1 MKTKTQSKYNYDR
14 TLYASER
21 NDIDLAIVGEA
32 LISQGLKMHT
42 ETNFLRL
49 VELIRG
55 ADTAYVHAEMLFHNY
70 EHPPTDKR
78 VGTYMRCDPRY
89 IEDLKWMGFRMMSQA
104 HNHSIDFGEGGVLK
118 NIENLNQY
126 GVVHAGTGRNL
137 AEARAPAYLETPKGR
152 VALLSGTTTLFSWG
166 RAGDQRRDMQGRPGA
181 NLLRHY
187 TEYTV
192 DPKTFASI
200 KQLGE
205 SLGLTQGSPA
215 YKPHGSAHIPADT
228 KTEIHVSG
236 LTDGLH
242 HYTRFRLGKKNEKH
256 SYPHPPDLEGTLER
270 IRDARR
276 MAQWVIVAMHNQDV
290 PGDEPPEH
298 ARIMYHAMIDAGADV
313 IAGTGPHQDRGIE
326 IYKGRPIFYGIGDF
340 ILQNDTVLLEPQDQ
354 YENAGLSWGATP
366 ADFYDKR
373 AGYEGPGV
381 GRPTRGQS
389 VTPRNW
395 QSGMHRVRFEAGK
408 LKEIRI
414 FPVDAGYGKP
424 RWQQGR
430 PVLAD
435 GDVAREILDRY
446 QRLSKPFGTR
456 VQITGNVGLIRL

>member
-1 MKTKTQSKYNYDR
+1 MKTTTKSKYNYDR
-14 TLYASER
+14 TTYASER
-21 NDIDLAIVGEA
+21 NDIDLALAGEA
-32 LISQGLKMHT
+32 LISQGLKMYT
-42 ETNFLRL
+42 DPNFLKL

-55 ADTAYVHAEMLFHNY
+55 ADIAYVHAEMLFHNY

-89 IEDLKWMGFRMMSQA
+89 IEDLKWMGFQMMSQA

-118 NIENLNQY
+118 NIENLNKY

-181 NLLRHY
+181 NLLRY
-187 TEYTV
+187 YIEYTV
-192 DPKTFASI
+192 DRKTFESI

-205 SLGLTQGSPA
+205 SLGLTAGSPV

-236 LTDGLH
+236 LADGLH
-242 HYTRFRLGKKNEKH
+242 HYTKFRLGKKNEKH
-256 SYPHPPDLEGTLER
+256 IYPHQPDLDGTLER

-298 ARIMYHAMIDAGADV
+298 ARIMYHAMIEAGADV

-326 IYKGRPIFYGIGDF
+326 IYQGRPIFYGIGDF
-340 ILQNDTVLLEPQDQ
+340 ILQNDTVLLEPQVQ
-354 YENAGLSWGATP
+354 YENVGLSWGANP
-366 ADFYDKR
+366 ADFYDTR
-373 AGYEGPGV
+373 AGYKGPGL
-381 GRPTRGQS
+381 GRPTKGQG
-389 VTPRNW
+389 VTPHNW
-395 QSGMHRVRFEAGK
+395 QNGMHRVRFERGK

-414 FPVDAGYGKP
+414 YPVDLGYGKP
-424 RWQQGR
+424 RWQAGR
-430 PVLAD
+430 PLLAE
-435 GDVAREILDRY
+435 GDVAREILERY

-456 VQITGNVGLIRL
+456 AQIKGNMAVIRL

>member
-1 MKTKTQSKYNYDR
+1 MKAKYSYER
-14 TLYASER
+14 TIYEAEGK
-21 NDIDLAIVGEA
+21 DIDLALAGEA
-32 LISQGLKMHT
+32 LISQGLRMYR
-42 ETNFLRL
+42 EPNFLKL

-55 ADTAYVHAEMLFHNY
+55 ADAGYVHGEMLFHHY
-70 EHPPTDKR
+70 EHAPTDKR
-78 VGTYMRCDPRY
+78 VGTYMRCDPKF
-89 IEDLKWMGFRMMSQA
+89 IDDLKWMGFQLMSMA
-104 HNHSIDFGEGGVLK
+104 SNHSIDFGEGGVVTT
-118 NIENLNQY
+118 IENLNRH
-126 GVVHAGTGRNL
+126 GMVHAGMGCNL
-137 AEARAPAYLETPKGR
+137 AEARAPAYLETAKGR

-166 RAGDQRRDMQGRPGA
+166 RAGDQRRDFKGRPGA

-187 TEYTV
+187 IEYTV
-192 DPKTFASI
+192 DGKTFATLR
-200 KQLGE
+200 QLAQSMGWI
-205 SLGLTQGSPA
+205 QGSPA
-215 YKPHGSAHIPADT
+215 YKPHGSARIPADT
-228 KTEIHVSG
+228 KNEIHVAG

-242 HYTRFRLGKKNEKH
+242 HYTKFKLGRKNEKH
-256 SYPHPPDLEGTLER
+256 HYPHLPDLEGTLER

-298 ARIMYHAMIDAGADV
+298 ARTMYHAMIEAGADV
-313 IAGTGPHQDRGIE
+313 LAGTGPHQDRGIE

-354 YENAGLSWGATP
+354 YENVGLTWGHTP

-373 AGYEGPGV
+373 ARYEGAGV
-381 GRPTRGQS
+381 GKPTHGQG

-395 QSGMHRVRFEAGK
+395 QSGMHRVKFEKGK

-430 PVLAD
+430 PMLAE

-446 QRLSKPFGTR
+446 QRLSKPFGVN
-456 VQITGNVGLIRL
+456 VQIRGNVGTIRL

>member
-1 MKTKTQSKYNYDR
+1 MAAKYRYDR
-14 TLYASER
+14 AIYEAEGK
-21 NDIDLAIVGEA
+21 DIDIAFAGEA
-32 LISQGLKMHT
+32 LISQGLRMYR
-42 ETNFLRL
+42 EPNFLKL

-55 ADTAYVHAEMLFHNY
+55 ADAGYVHGEMLFHNY
-70 EHPPTDKR
+70 EHAPTDKR
-78 VGTYMRCDPRY
+78 VGTYMRCDPRF
-89 IEDLKWMGFRMMSQA
+89 IDDLKWMGFQLVSMAS
-104 HNHSIDFGEGGVLK
+104 NHSIDFGEGGVVTT
-118 NIENLNQY
+118 IENLNRH
-126 GVVHAGTGRNL
+126 GVVHAGMGRNL
-137 AEARAPAYLETPKGR
+137 AEARAPAYLETAKGR

-166 RAGDQRRDMQGRPGA
+166 RAGDQRRDFKGRPGA

-192 DPKTFASI
+192 DRKTFALV
-200 KQLGE
+200 KQVGDT
-205 SLGLTQGSPA
+205 LGLIRSSPK
-215 YKPHGSAHIPADT
+215 YKPHGSAHFPADT
-228 KTEIHVSG
+228 RTELHVAG

-242 HYTRFRLGKKNEKH
+242 QYTKFRLGAKNEQRH
-256 SYPHPPDLEGTLER
+256 HPHMPDLEGTLER

-298 ARIMYHAMIDAGADV
+298 ARTMYHAMIDAGADV
-313 IAGTGPHQDRGIE
+313 LAGTGPHQDRGIE
-326 IYKGRPIFYGIGDF
+326 IYKGKPIFYGIGDF

-354 YENAGLSWGATP
+354 YENLGLTWGHTP

-373 AGYEGPGV
+373 AGYEGAGI
-381 GRPTRGQS
+381 GTPTRGQS
-389 VTPRNW
+389 VTPHNW
-395 QSGMHRVRFEAGK
+395 QSGMHRVKFEAGK

-430 PVLAD
+430 PMLAE
-435 GDVAREILDRY
+435 GDVAKEILDRY

-456 VQITGNVGLIRL
+456 VQIRGNVGVIRL

>member
-1 MKTKTQSKYNYDR
+1 MKTPSSYSYNR

-21 NDIDLAIVGEA
+21 NDIDLAIAGEA
-32 LISQGLKMHT
+32 LISQGLKMYT
-42 ETNFLRL
+42 EPNFLKL

-55 ADTAYVHAEMLFHNY
+55 ADVGYVHAEMLFHDY

-78 VGTYMRCDPRY
+78 VGTFMRCDPRF
-89 IEDLKWMGFRMMSQA
+89 IEDLKWMGFQLMSQA

-118 NIENLNQY
+118 NIENLNKY

-152 VALLSGTTTLFSWG
+152 VALLSATTTLFSWG

-181 NLLRHY
+181 NMLRHY
-187 TEYTV
+187 TEWTV
-192 DPKTFASI
+192 DRKTFAAI
-200 KQLGE
+200 KQFGAA
-205 SLGLTQGSPA
+205 LGLTGPS
-215 YKPHGSAHIPADT
+215 HGAMGPTAVPPDT
-228 KTEIHVSG
+228 ATAIHVRG
-236 LTDGLH
+236 FANGPLN
-242 HYTRFRLGKKNEKH
+242 YMKFKLGRKVERH
-256 SYPHPPDLEGTLER
+256 SYPHKGDLDGTLER

-276 MAQWVIVAMHNQDV
+276 MAQWVIVAPHNQDV

-354 YENAGLSWGATP
+354 YENWGLSWDANP
-366 ADFYDKR
+366 ADFYDVR
-373 AGYEGPGV
+373 AGYKGAGP
-381 GRPTRGQS
+381 GRPTQGQG

-395 QSGMHRVRFEAGK
+395 QSGMHRVRFERGK
-408 LKEIRI
+408 LREIRI
-414 FPVDAGYGKP
+414 YPVDVGYGKP

-430 PVLAD
+430 PMLAE

-456 VQITGNVGLIRL
+456 VEISGNVGLVRP

>member
-1 MKTKTQSKYNYDR
+1 VKTPSRYRYDR
-14 TLYASER
+14 TIYASER
-21 NDIDLAIVGEA
+21 NDIDFALAGEA
-32 LISQGLKMHT
+32 LISQGLRMYT
-42 ETNFLRL
+42 EPNFLKL

-55 ADTAYVHAEMLFHNY
+55 ADAAYVHGEMLFHNY

-78 VGTYMRCDPRY
+78 VGTYMRCDPRF
-89 IEDLKWMGFRMMSQA
+89 IEDLKWMGFRMMSMA
-104 HNHSIDFGEGGVLK
+104 SNHSIDFGEGGVRTT
-118 NIENLNQY
+118 IENLNRY
-126 GVVHAGTGRNL
+126 GMVHAGLGRNL

-152 VALLSGTTTLFSWG
+152 IALLSGTTTLFSWG

-187 TEYTV
+187 ADYTV
-192 DPKTFASI
+192 DRKTFAAI
-200 KQLGE
+200 KQFGAA
-205 SLGLTQGSPA
+205 LGLTAGSHA
-215 YKPHGSAHIPADT
+215 HAGHGAAMPPDT
-228 KTEIHVSG
+228 AAEIHVGGFSNG
-236 LTDGLH
+236 PLN
-242 HYTRFRLGKKNEKH
+242 YMKFKLGSKVEKH
-256 SYPHPPDLEGTLER
+256 SYPHQADLDGTLER

-290 PGDEPPEH
+290 PGDEPPDH
-298 ARIMYHAMIDAGADV
+298 ARIMYHAMIDAGADL

-354 YENAGLSWGATP
+354 YENAGLSWGANP
-366 ADFYDKR
+366 ADFYDRR
-373 AGYEGPGV
+373 AGYQGPGA
-381 GRPTRGQS
+381 GRPTKGQG
-389 VTPRNW
+389 VTPHNW
-395 QSGMHRVRFEAGK
+395 QSGMHRLRFEAGK

-414 FPVDAGYGKP
+414 FPVDSGYGKP

-435 GDVAREILDRY
+435 GDVASEILDRY

-456 VQITGNVGLIRL
+456 VQIKGNVGLIRL

>member
-1 MKTKTQSKYNYDR
+1 MKTKPKYDYGR

-21 NDIDLAIVGEA
+21 NDIDFALAGEA
-32 LISQGLKMHT
+32 LISQGLRMYR
-42 ETNFLRL
+42 EPNFLKL
-49 VELIRG
+49 VDLIRG
-55 ADTAYVHAEMLFHNY
+55 ADVGYVHGEMLFHNY

-89 IEDLKWMGFRMMSQA
+89 LEDLKWMGFQLVSMAS
-104 HNHSIDFGEGGVLK
+104 NHSIDFGEGGVCTT
-118 NIENLNQY
+118 IENLNRY
-126 GVVHAGTGRNL
+126 GLVHAGMGRNL
-137 AEARAPAYLETPKGR
+137 AEARAPAYLESAKGR

-166 RAGDQRRDMQGRPGA
+166 RAGDQRRDFLGRPGA

-187 TEYTV
+187 VEYTV
-192 DPKTFASI
+192 DAKTFAAV
-200 KQLGE
+200 KALGE
-205 SLGLTQGSPA
+205 TLGLIQGSPT
-215 YKPHGSAHIPADT
+215 YKSRGSAHIPADT
-228 KTEIHVSG
+228 KTEIHVAD

-242 HYTRFRLGKKNEKH
+242 HYTKFKLGRKNEKRRL
-256 SYPHPPDLEGTLER
+256 PHQPDLDGTLER

-313 IAGTGPHQDRGIE
+313 LAGTGPHQDRGIE

-354 YENAGLSWGATP
+354 YENAGLSWGANP

-389 VTPRNW
+389 VTPHNW
-395 QSGMHRVRFEAGK
+395 QSGMHRVRFEGGK

-414 FPVDAGYGKP
+414 YPADAGYGKP

-430 PVLAD
+430 PVLAE

-456 VQITGNVGLIRL
+456 VQIKGNVGVISL